1 MRLFISISL
10 PEKIKTEIIRI
21 QTLIGERGIFEGT
34 SVQPEHLHITLFFF
48 GSVDDAQIPLIKE
61 QLTRIKAPA
70 CTIHLKA
77 LDVNS
82 RSRPS
87 VLWVSV
93 DAPCLT
99 ELAEQLQATFPNYK
113 EERAFHGHI
122 TLARM
127 KKIDKKALYR
137 ALDEIT
143 VQPLAWTAQEYALQ
157 GSQTLP
163 EGPLYTTLGIVTL
176 EEIVEPPV
184 EGA

>member
-1 MRLFISISL
+1 MRLFISIYL

-21 QTLIGERGIFEGT
+21 QNLIGAQKIFEGT
-34 SVQPEHLHITLFFF
+34 LVKPEHLHITLLFF
-48 GSVDDAQIPLIKE
+48 GSVDDTQIPLIKE
-61 QLTRIKAPA
+61 QFASIKAPV
-70 CTIHLKA
+70 CTIRLKA

-87 VLWVSV
+87 VLWISV

-99 ELAEQLQATFPNYK
+99 ELAEQLQAAFPDYK

-127 KKIDKKALYR
+127 KKVDEKGLNH

-157 GSQTLP
+157 ASQTLP

-176 EEIVEPPV
+176 EKIGEPPV
-184 EGA
+184 